1 MQIDDQEGRK
11 EEKVGVKK
19 VAEERLLPHMFFD
32 VLEVDDWGLLN
43 EMLMVVEVGGQ
54 RVIYLMEDGWRRC
67 VR

>member
-19 VAEERLLPHMFFD
+19 VVEERRLPHMFFD
-32 VLEVDDWGLLN
+32 VLEVDDWELLN
-43 EMLMVVEVGGQ
+43 EMLMVVVEDGQ
-54 RVIYLMEDGWRRC
+54 RVVYLEEDGWRRC